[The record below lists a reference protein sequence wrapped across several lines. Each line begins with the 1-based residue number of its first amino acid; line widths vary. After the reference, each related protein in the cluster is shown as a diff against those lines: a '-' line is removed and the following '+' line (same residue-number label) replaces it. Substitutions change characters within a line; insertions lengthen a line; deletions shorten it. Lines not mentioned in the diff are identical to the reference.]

1 MCVPLL
7 DVGEGCRCGAS
18 SVRPPNADGCEQR
31 RRGCVATGARED
43 SELLLTLW
51 VRSPVNAAGPRIR
64 VATAG
69 ASGCLRRAG
78 ASRRSG
84 SPRSRRA
91 GGRTVQWV
99 HLVQVPVRVEPR
111 HRSRWMEWLS
121 VRRSKS
127 VQHPAGRDAPP
138 PSSSVGTRQGVD
150 HRPGQQLQDVRHG
163 FFFSTSN

>member
-91 GGRTVQWV
+91 ADVWYYGYI
-99 HLVQVPVRVEPR
+99 LF
-111 HRSRWMEWLS
+111 RSRFVLS
-121 VRRSKS
+121 HVTGDGLVVCPQVEIR
-127 VQHPAGRDAPP
+127 PASR
-138 PSSSVGTRQGVD
+138 
-150 HRPGQQLQDVRHG
+150 RPGRPAAEQ
-163 FFFSTSN
+163 

>member
-51 VRSPVNAAGPRIR
+51 VRSPVDAAGPSPSANLRR
-64 VATAG
+64 D
-69 ASGCLRRAG
+69 SGCVGLLAPGRCVTSKRK
-78 ASRRSG
+78 SSI
-84 SPRSRRA
+84 SSS
-91 GGRTVQWV
+91 GGRMVLWV

-111 HRSRWMEWLS
+111 H
-121 VRRSKS
+121 
-127 VQHPAGRDAPP
+127 G
-138 PSSSVGTRQGVD
+138 
-150 HRPGQQLQDVRHG
+150 
-163 FFFSTSN
+163 